1 MSRCRG
7 IWKCLK
13 VKSSVRGRLTFIDF
27 LHHLVGIKI
36 NCSYFMRILSHSGCP
51 RFSLLGTG
59 RGPVGPSSHC
69 PLHNRTRLPQN
80 HQCHMRLHIAVIR
93 AHCKKQLLGVSPP
106 DLRARGEGRIC
117 GALQVDHSAG
127 LEECYWW
134 ATEKTSRNI
143 TCGPLRRPQGALT
156 VANGAVRMHKTLEP
170 DMSLCCRKQRGP

>member
-1 MSRCRG
+1 
-7 IWKCLK
+7 
-13 VKSSVRGRLTFIDF
+13 
-27 LHHLVGIKI
+27 
-36 NCSYFMRILSHSGCP
+36 
-51 RFSLLGTG
+51 
-59 RGPVGPSSHC
+59 
-69 PLHNRTRLPQN
+69 
-80 HQCHMRLHIAVIR
+80 MRLHIAVIR

-106 DLRARGEGRIC
+106 DLRARGEGRIR

-170 DMSLCCRKQRGP
+170 DMSLCCRKQRGPWWPTENICKQFWQAFVEFGVLLWISRGLKDMYWSGLHLWGSSTFLGFRSNILH